1 MVPRHWKVCRKTF
14 FKLDRHQK
22 PSKLANN
29 GRYKNGPAH
38 RHPKGSKRSLLKL
51 QTVVTKTVPLAVRR
65 HLKVR
70 FYVFSKPS
78 RPIETRQKTVPLLV
92 PKFKTVV
99 TKSRSSQ
106 KVGRHK
112 KSIVN
117 IQSRSLSIDRRQQ
130 QKLRSKLQTVS
141 TTSSLINN
149 VVQNYLVESTIV
161 VQNTYFISIV
171 LTTKQ
176 LKCEN
181 GIVLKFTFKNN
192 VKSKRKYKTQNYL
205 HKICEESKQRCQ

>member
-29 GRYKNGPAH
+29 GRYKNGPAR

-51 QTVVTKTVPLAVRR
+51 QTVVK
-65 HLKVR
+65 K
-70 FYVFSKPS
+70 
-78 RPIETRQKTVPLLV
+78 Q
-92 PKFKTVV
+92 
-99 TKSRSSQ
+99 SRSLFAVTLKSGFTSFQ
-106 KVGRHK
+106 SRQDQSKLVKKQSRSLFQNSKRSSRKVGRHK

-181 GIVLKFTFKNN
+181 GIFLKFTFKNN

>member
-29 GRYKNGPAH
+29 GRYKNGPAR

-70 FYVFSKPS
+70 FYVFSMPS
-78 RPIETRQKTVPLLV
+78 RPIETRQKTVPLAV

-106 KVGRHK
+106 KVDRQHTVPLA
-112 KSIVN
+112 IH
-117 IQSRSLSIDRRQQ
+117 RSS
-130 QKLRSKLQTVS
+130 S
-141 TTSSLINN
+141 TTKTALQATDRLHD
-149 VVQNYLVESTIV
+149 VVT
-161 VQNTYFISIV
+161 
-171 LTTKQ
+171 
-176 LKCEN
+176 
-181 GIVLKFTFKNN
+181 
-192 VKSKRKYKTQNYL
+192 
-205 HKICEESKQRCQ
+205 H